1 MSGDGHLAY
10 LADDYQVISAALGH
24 LRVALNLRGGGDG
37 LVASTRGQLRAA
49 EVKVGNSGHLTILG
63 PIMTDDRLKFKL
75 IYTTFN

>member
-1 MSGDGHLAY
+1 MSGDGPLAY
-10 LADDYQVISAALGH
+10 LADDYQVIGAALGH

-37 LVASTRGQLRAA
+37 LVSSTRGQERAA
-49 EVKVGNSGHLTILG
+49 EVKSGQSAHFSILG